1 MIFLIILEKMMMV
14 SMKRF
19 NQSEQF
25 ALMISVLFIT
35 LNCITLYLKSDFIL
49 EAFALTSLPELSVAV
64 VTDFSH
70 PVLQVF

>member
-1 MIFLIILEKMMMV
+1 MV
-14 SMKRF
+14 SMKWF

-25 ALMISVLFIT
+25 TLMISVLFLT
-35 LNCITLYLKSDFIL
+35 LNCITLYLKSDFIS
-49 EAFALTSLPELSVAV
+49 EAFALTFLSELSVAM